1 MTRSERRPSGAL
13 EAQVM
18 AVVWDLDGWASPR
31 HVLDRLSPDP
41 PVVYST
47 VKTVLDRL
55 WRKGALERRPEG
67 KGFAYRAVQG
77 RDERAAER
85 MVAMLDTARN
95 TDMALTHFLAGLDSQ
110 RRRQLRRLLDGRGR

>member
-1 MTRSERRPSGAL
+1 MTPSERRPSGAL

-31 HVLDRLSPDP
+31 QVLDRLPPDP

-55 WRKGALERRPEG
+55 CRKGALERRPEG

-85 MVAMLDTARN
+85 MVAMLDTAHD
-95 TDMALTHFLAGLDSQ
+95 TGTALTHFLAGLDSR

>member
-1 MTRSERRPSGAL
+1 MTPSERRPSGAL

-18 AVVWDLDGWASPR
+18 AVVWDLGGWASPR
-31 HVLDRLSPDP
+31 HVLDRLPPDP

-55 WRKGALERRPEG
+55 CRKGALERRPEG
-67 KGFAYRAVQG
+67 KGFAYRAVQD

-85 MVAMLDTARN
+85 MVAMLDTARDAD
-95 TDMALTHFLAGLDSQ
+95 TALTHFLAGLDGQ
-110 RRRQLRRLLDGRGR
+110 RRRQLRRLLDGSGR

>member
-1 MTRSERRPSGAL
+1 MTPSERRPSGAL

-31 HVLDRLSPDP
+31 HVLDRLPPDP

-47 VKTVLDRL
+47 VKTVLNRL
-55 WRKGALERRPEG
+55 CRKGALERRPEG

-85 MVAMLDTARN
+85 MVAMLDTARD
-95 TDMALTHFLAGLDSQ
+95 TDTALTHFLAGLDGQ

>member
-1 MTRSERRPSGAL
+1 MTPSKRRASGAL

-18 AVVWDLDGWASPR
+18 AVVWDLGGWASPR
-31 HVLDRLSPDP
+31 RVLDGLPPGP

-55 WRKGALERRPEG
+55 CRKGALERRSEG
-67 KGFAYRAVQG
+67 KGFAYRAVQD

-85 MVAMLDTARN
+85 MVSMLDTAQ
-95 TDMALTHFLAGLDSQ
+95 DAEAALAHFLAGLDSR
-110 RRRQLRRLLDGRGR
+110 RRRQLRRLLDRRGR

>member
-1 MTRSERRPSGAL
+1 MTRSGRRPSGAL

-18 AVVWDLDGWASPR
+18 AVVWDLGGWASPR
-31 HVLDRLSPDP
+31 RVLDRLPPDP

-55 WRKGALERRPEG
+55 CRKGALERRPEG

-85 MVAMLDTARN
+85 MVAMLDTAQD
-95 TDMALTHFLAGLDSQ
+95 TDTALTHFLAGLDSQ